1 MTSVYVSDDDTH
13 VLVEGRRAM
22 YRLHLGSGSV
32 LLEKTRR
39 HLDLGS
45 LRSEA
50 MEALVAESMDSATAR
65 IIGIVGFLSQ
75 DEQVTDPR
83 FLDQL

>member
-1 MTSVYVSDDDTH
+1 
-13 VLVEGRRAM
+13 
-22 YRLHLGSGSV
+22 
-32 LLEKTRR
+32 
-39 HLDLGS
+39 
-45 LRSEA
+45 
-50 MEALVAESMDSATAR
+50 VAESMDSATAR